1 MAIKTILIDFDPK
14 TSTALV
20 KKADPSAPTPY
31 IVAHW
36 YHPEE
41 GDWGQGTYFDEFPS
55 AARCY
60 LEAIGKSSKPEDDPD
75 VMLADIWMRE
85 DVSDAISDVLGDEY
99 VNEGNIDAAI
109 GQIGST
115 LQDRLSE
122 TGWEVIRDCID
133 FDSLKRSGL

>member
-1 MAIKTILIDFDPK
+1 
-14 TSTALV
+14 
-20 KKADPSAPTPY
+20 
-31 IVAHW
+31 
-36 YHPEE
+36 
-41 GDWGQGTYFDEFPS
+41 
-55 AARCY
+55 
-60 LEAIGKSSKPEDDPD
+60 
-75 VMLADIWMRE
+75 MLADIWMRE